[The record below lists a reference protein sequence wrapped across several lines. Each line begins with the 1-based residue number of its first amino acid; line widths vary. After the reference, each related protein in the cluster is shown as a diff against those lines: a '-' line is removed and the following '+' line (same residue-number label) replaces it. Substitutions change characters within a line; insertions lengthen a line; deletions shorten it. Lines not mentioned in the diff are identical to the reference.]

1 VNIHNINSR
10 SVTILLLLTDR
21 KLAMEQCMLAQG
33 RLAFVKS
40 IDQSTFDIIL
50 DNFTRFDTK
59 GVKVDC

>member
-1 VNIHNINSR
+1 MKLHNINSS
-10 SVTILLLLTDR
+10 SVAILLLLTDR
-21 KLAMEQCMLAQG
+21 KLALEQCMLAKE

-50 DNFTRFDTK
+50 DYSTRFDTK